1 MGALSSS
8 RAAGRV
14 TAAPDER
21 AARRDRRNR
30 GPLLRWLLAA
40 SLLGGAACGGSPSSP
55 NGGSPNPPPD
65 PTPNPNPNPQ
75 PPRLPAVIGN
85 PCPGAVVRSDP
96 PRRNGDHNYVQL
108 VLEWENRSRG
118 ASFDWSGP
126 YFDDNPGRFDP
137 NRLKFLEVNIADWSV
152 ETTAS
157 LTRHTI
163 GVRWPPFTEFGLEL
177 QSGAGSC
184 DLPMLVCAASGCEL
198 RR

>member
-1 MGALSSS
+1 MSHHPSP
-8 RAAGRV
+8 RANAA
-14 TAAPDER
+14 TAER
-21 AARRDRRNR
+21 ARRRPRNR
-30 GPLLRWLLAA
+30 RPLLRGLLAA
-40 SLLGGAACGGSPSSP
+40 ALLGGALSCGGSPSSP

-118 ASFDWSGP
+118 ARFDWSGP

-184 DLPMLVCAASGCEL
+184 DLPMVVCAASGCEL